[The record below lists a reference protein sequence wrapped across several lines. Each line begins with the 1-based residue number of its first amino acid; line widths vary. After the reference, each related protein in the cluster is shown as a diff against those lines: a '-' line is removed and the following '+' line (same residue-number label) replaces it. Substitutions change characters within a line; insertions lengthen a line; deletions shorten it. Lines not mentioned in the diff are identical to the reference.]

1 MKLNSFSIVIPS
13 FNDLRI
19 IETISS
25 INQQNYPR
33 NKIEI
38 IISDGGSDEKII
50 DEIKSS
56 ITEND
61 NLLIEK
67 DEGIFDGI
75 NKGLQKSKNEII
87 FALGSDDRFCS
98 KNAWLL

>member
-1 MKLNSFSIVIPS
+1 MV
-13 FNDLRI
+13 
-19 IETISS
+19 TILSTIRN
-25 INQQNYPR
+25 INLQNYPR

-38 IISDGGSDEKII
+38 IIFDGGSDKKAI

-75 NKGLQKSKNEII
+75 NKGLQKSK
-87 FALGSDDRFCS
+87 
-98 KNAWLL
+98 